1 MAEEN
6 KLSKNSFAENFAKLL
21 TDKFFDKKDELK
33 DFSADSIK
41 DDIFDLLKKSKDTAN
56 CFRHRQ
62 FRNNKKL

>member
-33 DFSADSIK
+33 DFLYSINTFVYF
-41 DDIFDLLKKSKDTAN
+41 IFVFVIGFVSI
-56 CFRHRQ
+56 F
-62 FRNNKKL
+62 